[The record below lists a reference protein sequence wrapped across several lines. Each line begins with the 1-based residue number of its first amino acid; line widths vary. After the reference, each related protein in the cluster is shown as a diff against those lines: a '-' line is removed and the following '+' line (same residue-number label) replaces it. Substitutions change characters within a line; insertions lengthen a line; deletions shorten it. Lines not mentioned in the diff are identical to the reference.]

1 MFDRVDLESYGVVP
15 ADVQSTFL
23 NEERVEM
30 FSFFHLTVQEHLDAL
45 YCATNLFSQNRHNP
59 SSGLLVLQSTD
70 LNMDKLE
77 NLQMFTRFFMGVLR
91 ARLAG
96 QLDGL
101 VISPREQR
109 DSIAARLGV
118 WFRDQIKGRKLENPA
133 QPWIFSTAWWS
144 FTWRKPPALQRQRS
158 RNFEGTEFS
167 SFWDFKI
174 YRYPNWSGSRPLI
187 GVIRHD
193 TKCILLQVNSSIHV
207 YSMCGNNLGP
217 DGVLEL
223 WNALDSNSTVEELYL
238 DITGITE
245 ERKTSSTASAKT
257 PHRRHWH

>member
-1 MFDRVDLESYGVVP
+1 MVDGSQHEYLDLVCRRALIYVHQACQRIQPCHLFSPKDHQKGRQKKIMFDRVDLESYGVVP

-133 QPWIFSTAWWS
+133 QP
-144 FTWRKPPALQRQRS
+144 
-158 RNFEGTEFS
+158 
-167 SFWDFKI
+167 
-174 YRYPNWSGSRPLI
+174 
-187 GVIRHD
+187 
-193 TKCILLQVNSSIHV
+193 
-207 YSMCGNNLGP
+207 
-217 DGVLEL
+217 
-223 WNALDSNSTVEELYL
+223 
-238 DITGITE
+238 
-245 ERKTSSTASAKT
+245 
-257 PHRRHWH
+257 